1 MSLTIQLIHGQFNTK
16 DALDLVTKMIDA
28 KIKFH
33 ESRINSFCE
42 EEDVKMRENKI
53 KTLQK
58 DLYEARKL
66 IESNLE
72 INIESEIVLS
82 EKN

>member
-1 MSLTIQLIHGQFNTK
+1 MNTTIQLIHGQFDSK
-16 DALDLVTKMIDA
+16 DALDLLTKMIDA

-33 ESRINSFCE
+33 ESRITNLCE

-53 KTLQK
+53 KILQN

-66 IESNLE
+66 IENCES
-72 INIESEIVLS
+72 INIESEIVMT
-82 EKN
+82 KNS

>member
-1 MSLTIQLIHGQFNTK
+1 MSLIIQLIHGQFNTK

-53 KTLQK
+53 KTL
-58 DLYEARKL
+58 
-66 IESNLE
+66 
-72 INIESEIVLS
+72 
-82 EKN
+82 